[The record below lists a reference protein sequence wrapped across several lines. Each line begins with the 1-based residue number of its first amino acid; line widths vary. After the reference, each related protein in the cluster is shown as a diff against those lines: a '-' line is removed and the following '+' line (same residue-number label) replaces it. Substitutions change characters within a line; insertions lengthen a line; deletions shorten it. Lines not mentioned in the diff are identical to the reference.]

1 MLAKH
6 MSRSAILLGLFALVG
21 TGLVATIFTSTEER
35 IAEAERAFMLR
46 SLNAVIQPASYD
58 NDLFTDMMMV
68 SSPELLGTTEPVPVF
83 RARKAGKPVALAII
97 PIAPEGYVGPIKLLV
112 AIRVDGTVL
121 GVRVLSHHETPG
133 LGDAIEEK
141 RSDWILGFDGHS
153 LSNPEGKA
161 WRVRRDG
168 GKFDQFTGATI
179 TPRAVVKAVHNAL
192 KFYDRNRD
200 RLFEQPSVTN
210 IEAKTEP
217 AKSAPAENASTTSA
231 PARK

>member
-1 MLAKH
+1 MLTKH
-6 MSRSAILLGLFALVG
+6 MSRSAVLLGLFALVG
-21 TGLVATIFTSTEER
+21 TGIVAMIYTGTEER
-35 IAEAERAFMLR
+35 IAAAERAFMLR
-46 SLNAVIQPASYD
+46 SLNAVIEPESYD

-68 SSPELLGTTEPVPVF
+68 TSPELLGTADPVPVF
-83 RARKAGKPVALAII
+83 RARKTGKPVALAII
-97 PIAPEGYVGPIKLLV
+97 PVAPEGYVGPIKLLV
-112 AIRVDGTVL
+112 AISVDGTVL
-121 GVRVLSHHETPG
+121 GVRVLSHRETPG

-192 KFYDRNRD
+192 KFYGRNRD
-200 RLFEQPSVTN
+200 RLFQQTAVTN
-210 IEAKTEP
+210 TEAKPESAESTP
-217 AKSAPAENASTTSA
+217 ATK
-231 PARK
+231 

>member
-1 MLAKH
+1 MLTKH

-21 TGLVATIFTSTEER
+21 TGIVAMIYTGTEER

-46 SLNAVIQPASYD
+46 SLNAVIKPATYD
-58 NDLFTDMMMV
+58 NDLFTDMLTV
-68 SSPELLGTTEPVPVF
+68 TSEELLGTAEPVPVF
-83 RARKAGKPVALAII
+83 RARKESLPVALAII
-97 PIAPEGYVGPIKLLV
+97 PTAPDGYVGPIKLLI
-112 AIRVDGTVL
+112 AINVDGTVL

-141 RSDWILGFDGHS
+141 RTNWILGFDGHS
-153 LSNPEGKA
+153 LSNPESKG

-192 KFYDRNRD
+192 KFYERNRD
-200 RLFEQPSVTN
+200 HLFQQTSAQQPANS
-210 IEAKTEP
+210 KPEP
-217 AKSAPAENASTTSA
+217 AKT
-231 PARK
+231 K